1 MKKGLFIAA
10 IGWVMLWTVACG
22 KKEPAEVLDPAVYG
36 VGKTAK
42 LCPVSKDAMGSMGK
56 PVELT
61 LSNGKKMMFCCAGCK
76 KSVEKDQKKYAAF
89 MY

>member
-1 MKKGLFIAA
+1 MRKGSFVGTIGLVVLLAA
-10 IGWVMLWTVACG
+10 ACG

-36 VGKTAK
+36 VGKDAK

-76 KSVEKDQKKYAAF
+76 KTVEKNPKQYAAF